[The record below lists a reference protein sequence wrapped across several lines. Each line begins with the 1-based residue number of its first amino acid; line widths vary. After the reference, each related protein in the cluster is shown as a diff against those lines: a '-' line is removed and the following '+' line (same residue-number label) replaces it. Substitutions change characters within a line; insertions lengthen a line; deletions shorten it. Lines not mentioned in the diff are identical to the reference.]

1 MGCNGAIRERA
12 LRDDLRYGEY
22 AVPAAASFPMEE
34 PEGRG
39 AGEWKGEPG
48 SEFTRRIRSDMGV
61 DFVLGAMV

>member
-1 MGCNGAIRERA
+1 MRERA

-22 AVPAAASFPMEE
+22 AVPAAASFPME
-34 PEGRG
+34 GRG
-39 AGEWKGEPG
+39 PGEWKGELG